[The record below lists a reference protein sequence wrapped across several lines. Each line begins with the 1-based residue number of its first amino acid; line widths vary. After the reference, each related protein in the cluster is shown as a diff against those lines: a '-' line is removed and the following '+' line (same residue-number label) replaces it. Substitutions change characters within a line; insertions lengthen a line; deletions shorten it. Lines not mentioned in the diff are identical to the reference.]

1 MKLTNEM
8 VFHHA
13 VEWSDHGRNMYE
25 FDDGDVL
32 LLNNS
37 LEVKLTNDSHPDFL
51 QGIIQRMEDGQVV
64 GVFVYGDR
72 DAYIEFLKA
81 GDFE

>member
-13 VEWSDHGRNMYE
+13 IEWHKHGRGILE
-25 FDDGDVL
+25 FEDDDVL
-32 LLNNS
+32 LLDNS

-51 QGIIQRMEDGQVV
+51 RGIIQRMENDQVA

-72 DAYIEFLKA
+72 DAYIEFLKV
-81 GDFE
+81 GDYE